1 MKKMK
6 KFFALL
12 IAMVMVLG
20 MSTAAFA
27 ADLPEGTKNADKTIT
42 IKSPANIADDAV
54 SNYTVYKVFDATVN
68 ESGAISYKLMSGA
81 TSAPAPFIADVA
93 GNVYLGTTS
102 ATATGAAGE
111 IRIKIANTGTD
122 TDYVYLTP
130 QTTDLTQAQI
140 TALQNYASKV
150 EVGTVSITGPSTEKT
165 VKVEDYGY
173 YFITTSTGTAVTIN
187 STKPF
192 ANVEDKNVIEPPRKK
207 ITGVYDIET
216 GTVNEG
222 SFDADGQ
229 KALAQLG
236 SKVEYEAT
244 VTKSHGAKKYVFH
257 DVMGTGLT
265 YNNDVKV
272 YNGADEVVA
281 GADTFSTTTA
291 TGDTITITFVDSYI
305 QGLADGTV
313 LTIKYSGTVNSDAL
327 TVDTGKNTASLQYGD
342 NNQIIPSPDTPVVY
356 NARITVTKLDGN
368 EQPLAGAGFI
378 LKNADGKYYIK
389 NGADVNW
396 GDEAA
401 ATILTTEVVEGK
413 AVIEF
418 TGLPDGTY
426 TLIEKVV
433 PKGFN
438 KAADQTFT
446 VQPNVYTDENL
457 KLTSTVVNNEGSVLP
472 STGGIGT
479 TIFYIVGAVLVIGA
493 GVVLVTR
500 RRMDAQ

>member
-1 MKKMK
+1 MKKIK
-6 KFFALL
+6 KIFALL

-20 MSTAAFA
+20 MSVSVLAAE
-27 ADLPEGTKNADKTIT
+27 LPGGTKNADKTIT
-42 IKSPANIADDAV
+42 IKSPANIAADAV

-68 ESGAISYKLMSGA
+68 ESGAISYKLMAG
-81 TSAPAPFIADVA
+81 TTAPAPFIADVA

-102 ATATGAAGE
+102 ATATGATGE
-111 IRIKIANTGTD
+111 IKIKVADTGAA
-122 TDYVYLTP
+122 TDYVFLTP
-130 QTTDLTQAQI
+130 QTTDLTTDQI

-150 EVGTVSITGPSTEKT
+150 EVGMLSITGPSTEKT
-165 VKVEDYGY
+165 VTVPDYGY

-187 STKPF
+187 STKPY
-192 ANVEDKNVIEPPRKK
+192 ANVIDKNVITPPRKK
-207 ITGVYDIET
+207 ITGVYNIQD
-216 GTVNEG
+216 GTINEG

-236 SKVEYEAT
+236 SKVKYEAT

-272 YNGADEVVA
+272 YNGTTEVEA
-281 GADTFSTTTA
+281 SATTFDTTTA
-291 TGDTITITFVDSYI
+291 PGDTITITFVDSYI

-342 NNQIIPSPDTPVVY
+342 NNQVIPSPDTPVVY
-356 NARITVTKLDGN
+356 NARITVTKVDGN
-368 EQPLAGAGFI
+368 RQPLGGAGFI
-378 LKNADGKYYIK
+378 LKNNVDNTYYVK
-389 NGADVNW
+389 SGNDVNW
-396 GDEAA
+396 GAEAE
-401 ATILTTEVVEGK
+401 ATVLTTEVQDGA

-418 TGLPDGTY
+418 TGLKEGEY
-426 TLIEKVV
+426 TLIEKIV
-433 PKGFN
+433 PSGYN
-438 KAADQTFT
+438 QAADETFT
-446 VQPNVYTDENL
+446 ISAGNYTDANL
-457 KLTSTVVNNEGSVLP
+457 KLTSTVINNQGSVLP

-479 TIFYIVGAVLVIGA
+479 TIFYIIGAILVIGA

-500 RRMDAQ
+500 RRMNAQ